1 MSNKNRNYQGQ
12 GNNNVQP
19 QEANTAPEGGNQ
31 ETFEGEVPMDNGK
44 PGKPADKK
52 GAKEAVKEAWETEH
66 TITWS
71 GKGVAKKV
79 GGFLAAAA
87 AGALA
92 MWAWDRRSSDSSD
105 EDDEYEDN
113 VVAEAE
119 YREAPDQE
127 T

>member
-1 MSNKNRNYQGQ
+1 MSNKNRNQ
-12 GNNNVQP
+12 GNNGNVQP
-19 QEANTAPEGGNQ
+19 QEANTAPEGNQ
-31 ETFEGEVPMDNGK
+31 ETFEGEVPMSNGK
-44 PGKPADKK
+44 PGKPAEKK

-79 GGFLAAAA
+79 GGFFI
-87 AGALA
+87 AGGLGAFG
-92 MWAWDRRSSDSSD
+92 MWAWMRHLSDTSED
-105 EDDEYEDN
+105 EDEYDDD

-119 YREAPDQE
+119 YREAPEE